1 MRSKEGKKWE
11 IAAEHIP
18 QNWRAYFSS
27 EQFQTLSWSQ
37 TYLHLYHHP
46 FLFLIRNSKSQKNRT
61 TLNLHFVTNFTCTEQ
76 SREPILHITGNQRLD
91 PVDSHGI
98 GDGDPPAG
106 SKLHPSIQQT
116 ALELWRRGVVGVTK
130 ARGNLGLDHVPT
142 PHLPPQVHA

>member
-91 PVDSHGI
+91 PVDSHGT
-98 GDGDPPAG
+98 
-106 SKLHPSIQQT
+106 T
-116 ALELWRRGVVGVTK
+116 AVKGFAERLLVICFFFPQSRRIN
-130 ARGNLGLDHVPT
+130 AECGNLLLKH
-142 PHLPPQVHA
+142 